1 MFKFCAFRNIP
12 EFCSVLKDLPSLE
25 DFGSG
30 SRSGSGSS
38 TPTNG
43 KVRET
48 RTKNSSFS
56 QTTDGPIMTEELRKV
71 LVALNQEL
79 EADKKRANSKSDCSR
94 RVISPEALFLVIWK
108 VVPRFRGYQQQVCT
122 VKLGH
127 NEQNCSHFFGPKRK
141 VYSRNPHGYIELTAK
156 TNICLW
162 PCRVGYI
169 YCLIALFY
177 REVLF
182 HSYGDIFTYFFH
194 IQCCPTMSNRSYFID
209 RIYDKYI
216 KGN

>member
-122 VKLGH
+122 VKL
-127 NEQNCSHFFGPKRK
+127 
-141 VYSRNPHGYIELTAK
+141 Y
-156 TNICLW
+156 W
-162 PCRVGYI
+162 
-169 YCLIALFY
+169 
-177 REVLF
+177 EVLF
-182 HSYGDIFTYFFH
+182 HSYGDIFYFFH
-194 IQCCPTMSNRSYFID
+194 MQCCPT
-209 RIYDKYI
+209 YI
-216 KGN
+216 K